1 MRGNSFPIFLRTIS
15 NGTNWVI
22 LNLKDLDQSL
32 EYNYFKLKAIHLVAY
47 LIKQN
52 YHIMK
57 IDLKDAHYFCKK
69 NRKTHK
75 MVYIFCRI

>member
-1 MRGNSFPIFLRTIS
+1 MRANSFLIFLRTIF

-22 LNLKDLDQSL
+22 LNVKDLDQSL
-32 EYNYFKLKAIHLVAY
+32 EYKYFKLKVIHLVAH

-57 IDLKDAHYFCKK
+57 IDLKDAHYFYLKK
-69 NRKTHK
+69 
-75 MVYIFCRI
+75 